1 MQRLHPSS
9 GFARKVAGGFAG
21 CAVAAC
27 SLVWAAP
34 LAAAQAPEPE
44 PSVSVQIYRET
55 IVRIP
60 AAPGTISPARPRPPP
75 PKAGRKRCINVEHVA
90 GAIVYGDQAV
100 EMTLSNG
107 QRWRMYLAQGCPT
120 LSFYQGFYYRRAQAG
135 KLCAGRD
142 VVIARSGGECD
153 IVSIMPAPKAATKR
167 R

>member
-1 MQRLHPSS
+1 MQRLHHSS
-9 GFARKVAGGFAG
+9 DFARTVAGGLAA
-21 CAVAAC
+21 CAVAVC
-27 SLVWAAP
+27 SLAWSAP
-34 LAAAQAPEPE
+34 LAAAPAPAPEPA
-44 PSVSVQIYRET
+44 VSVKIYSET
-55 IVRIP
+55 IVRVP
-60 AAPGTISPARPRPPP
+60 AAPANALPARPRPAP

-107 QRWRMYLAQGCPT
+107 QRWRMHLAQGCPT

-142 VVIARSGGECD
+142 SVIARSGGECS

>member
-1 MQRLHPSS
+1 M
-9 GFARKVAGGFAG
+9 VAGSFAA
-21 CAVAAC
+21 CTIAAC
-27 SLVWAAP
+27 SLAWATA
-34 LAAAQAPEPE
+34 LAAAQAPASES
-44 PSVSVQIYRET
+44 SVSVHIYGQT
-55 IVRIP
+55 IVRVP
-60 AAPGTISPARPRPPP
+60 AAPANVSPARPRPPP

-142 VVIARSGGECD
+142 VVIARSGGECN
-153 IVSIMPAPKAATKR
+153 IVSIMPMPKSATKR